1 VTPGQP
7 IRRRLSGQ
15 PGTATLQEPTT
26 SPRNYERLGTSTL
39 RQEYE
44 PDGWGDR
51 DGASRRDSR
60 PIGDIPCDY
69 AFRPTPHTLRTRRGE
84 KYETLGLDTAGEAE
98 NGEAGTTHFI
108 PASSR

>member
-1 VTPGQP
+1 MLKLFGVAALQLHDAHVRAGEA
-7 IRRRLSGQ
+7 R
-15 PGTATLQEPTT
+15 ATLH
-26 SPRNYERLGTSTL
+26 PRVCCG
-39 RQEYE
+39 
-44 PDGWGDR
+44 
-51 DGASRRDSR
+51 SR

-69 AFRPTPHTLRTRRGE
+69 AFRRTPHTPRTRRGE